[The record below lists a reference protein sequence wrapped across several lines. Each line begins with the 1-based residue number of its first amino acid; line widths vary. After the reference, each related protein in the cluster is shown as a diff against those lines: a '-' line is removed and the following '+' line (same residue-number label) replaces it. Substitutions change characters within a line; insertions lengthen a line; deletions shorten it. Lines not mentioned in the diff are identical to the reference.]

1 MAPDTFQMPDPVF
14 AEWSYYNID
23 YALLSAHPLDTQ
35 CLCSTDSTQCSC
47 SANPTQYPHPTDSTQ
62 CAACD
67 DMVLACQREL
77 EKVSS
82 FLHLKGSESEH
93 AIQACEHHMQTI
105 TELSADE
112 QLIRLGQ
119 IEEAIGA
126 TMGQVLALGRFRRSN
141 FTGLWRQL
149 WRVREHCI
157 VHFDELVELLAAS
170 PLFGESS
177 LETHQLFRVSQVFGS
192 IQSCYTGTTAPH
204 LAMFPALKLWRGWVD
219 PARVRKVLR
228 LLRRRLVRPNADV
241 PPVGLAHGALSQY
254 GSFPTVN
261 PVGHTSRSHI
271 CTLVPPPS
279 PPHTHK
285 STSPQRTYQSS
296 SSHTSPTPSAKQSSS
311 IDNSSNVCTVYLDT
325 PTLARYHAGLA
336 TEASTCNAFSLAWEA
351 SNADSS
357 VRISHDTLHGP
368 WFADRRCASAV
379 TLQPHQLLPFLQN
392 ELNLN
397 KLAPSQSLPHLPL
410 SPGSDSEHR
419 MRQRD
424 LQRSAQKIQRQI
436 ILDDLRPV
444 VLSNEERFEFVDPL
458 APGLRVVLRT
468 HIRLAYR
475 GRMAECTEAGGQC
488 WLQNVLYNG
497 FESVDAQTET
507 EQLPFGLI
515 EVHLD
520 DAHEQQMPDWL
531 AQLFFESAHIH
542 PVLDF
547 DLYLHAVATLRTR
560 HVTGLP
566 YWMADCYRGPFA
578 RSESNPLDLSP
589 RSDPSTRVSPAC
601 CHHSPEHSP
610 IDIPHVL
617 PARSLSHAAESTHLL
632 PSPVSRSRQFSPVP
646 HLSSLTP
653 RYCMTLVLA
662 VAMGFSI
669 AISIWP
675 HHHQI
680 TQIIVELVDLIV
692 QWVGQL
698 LQHLM

>member
-1 MAPDTFQMPDPVF
+1 MK
-14 AEWSYYNID
+14 E
-23 YALLSAHPLDTQ
+23 LL
-35 CLCSTDSTQCSC
+35 
-47 SANPTQYPHPTDSTQ
+47 
-62 CAACD
+62 
-67 DMVLACQREL
+67 
-77 EKVSS
+77 
-82 FLHLKGSESEH
+82 
-93 AIQACEHHMQTI
+93 
-105 TELSADE
+105 ADE

-177 LETHQLFRVSQVFGS
+177 LETHQLFRVSQVFGC
-192 IQSCYTGTTAPH
+192 IQSCYTGTTAPN

-228 LLRRRLVRPNADV
+228 LLQRRLVRPNADV
-241 PPVGLAHGALSQY
+241 PPAGLVRGTLS
-254 GSFPTVN
+254 
-261 PVGHTSRSHI
+261 H
-271 CTLVPPPS
+271 
-279 PPHTHK
+279 
-285 STSPQRTYQSS
+285 
-296 SSHTSPTPSAKQSSS
+296 
-311 IDNSSNVCTVYLDT
+311 SNVCTVYLDT
-325 PTLARYHAGLA
+325 PALTRYHAGLA
-336 TEASTCNAFSLAWEA
+336 TEASACNAFSLAWEA
-351 SNADSS
+351 NNADSS
-357 VRISHDTLHGP
+357 VRVSHDTLHGP
-368 WFADRRCASAV
+368 WFADRRCESAV

-410 SPGSDSEHR
+410 SPDSDSEHR
-419 MRQRD
+419 MRQRE

-458 APGLRVVLRT
+458 VPGLRVVLRT
-468 HIRLAYR
+468 HIRLAYHK
-475 GRMAECTEAGGQC
+475 RMAECTEAGGQC

-497 FESVDAQTET
+497 YESVDTQAET

-520 DAHEQQMPDWL
+520 DAHEQQMPGWL
-531 AQLFFESAHIH
+531 AQLFFESAHVH

-578 RSESNPLDLSP
+578 RSENNALDLSP
-589 RSDPSTRVSPAC
+589 LSEPSTRVSPAC

-610 IDIPHVL
+610 IDIPHAL
-617 PARSLSHAAESTHLL
+617 PARSLSHAAESTQLL
-632 PSPVSRSRQFSPVP
+632 PSPVSRSRQVSPVP
-646 HLSSLTP
+646 RLSSLTP

-669 AISIWP
+669 AISVWP
-675 HHHQI
+675 HHLQI
-680 TQIIVELVDLIV
+680 AQIIVELVDLIA

>member
-1 MAPDTFQMPDPVF
+1 
-14 AEWSYYNID
+14 
-23 YALLSAHPLDTQ
+23 
-35 CLCSTDSTQCSC
+35 
-47 SANPTQYPHPTDSTQ
+47 
-62 CAACD
+62 
-67 DMVLACQREL
+67 
-77 EKVSS
+77 
-82 FLHLKGSESEH
+82 
-93 AIQACEHHMQTI
+93 MQTI

-271 CTLVPPPS
+271 CTVVPPPS

-397 KLAPSQSLPHLPL
+397 KLAPSQS
-410 SPGSDSEHR
+410 
-419 MRQRD
+419 
-424 LQRSAQKIQRQI
+424 
-436 ILDDLRPV
+436 
-444 VLSNEERFEFVDPL
+444 
-458 APGLRVVLRT
+458 
-468 HIRLAYR
+468 
-475 GRMAECTEAGGQC
+475 
-488 WLQNVLYNG
+488 
-497 FESVDAQTET
+497 
-507 EQLPFGLI
+507 
-515 EVHLD
+515 
-520 DAHEQQMPDWL
+520 
-531 AQLFFESAHIH
+531 
-542 PVLDF
+542 
-547 DLYLHAVATLRTR
+547 
-560 HVTGLP
+560 
-566 YWMADCYRGPFA
+566 
-578 RSESNPLDLSP
+578 
-589 RSDPSTRVSPAC
+589 
-601 CHHSPEHSP
+601 
-610 IDIPHVL
+610 
-617 PARSLSHAAESTHLL
+617 
-632 PSPVSRSRQFSPVP
+632 
-646 HLSSLTP
+646 
-653 RYCMTLVLA
+653 
-662 VAMGFSI
+662 
-669 AISIWP
+669 
-675 HHHQI
+675 
-680 TQIIVELVDLIV
+680 
-692 QWVGQL
+692 
-698 LQHLM
+698 

>member
-1 MAPDTFQMPDPVF
+1 
-14 AEWSYYNID
+14 
-23 YALLSAHPLDTQ
+23 
-35 CLCSTDSTQCSC
+35 
-47 SANPTQYPHPTDSTQ
+47 
-62 CAACD
+62 
-67 DMVLACQREL
+67 
-77 EKVSS
+77 
-82 FLHLKGSESEH
+82 
-93 AIQACEHHMQTI
+93 
-105 TELSADE
+105 
-112 QLIRLGQ
+112 
-119 IEEAIGA
+119 
-126 TMGQVLALGRFRRSN
+126 
-141 FTGLWRQL
+141 
-149 WRVREHCI
+149 
-157 VHFDELVELLAAS
+157 
-170 PLFGESS
+170 
-177 LETHQLFRVSQVFGS
+177 
-192 IQSCYTGTTAPH
+192 
-204 LAMFPALKLWRGWVD
+204 
-219 PARVRKVLR
+219 
-228 LLRRRLVRPNADV
+228 
-241 PPVGLAHGALSQY
+241 
-254 GSFPTVN
+254 
-261 PVGHTSRSHI
+261 
-271 CTLVPPPS
+271 
-279 PPHTHK
+279 
-285 STSPQRTYQSS
+285 SS

-368 WFADRRCASAV
+368 WFADRRCTSAV

-515 EVHLD
+515 EVQLD

-578 RSESNPLDLSP
+578 HSESNPLDLSP